1 MTIGVSTLAFGNMGR
16 EEVVELAREN
26 KWSIEFSSS
35 FPAQADMPEYFKKLN
50 IPRFAHNY
58 FPAPEDPFVL
68 NLASKNSIIRKR
80 SIEHCL
86 LGFELS
92 AACGAP
98 YFSAHAGFCIDPL
111 PQQLGKKLNVNSSI
125 NRKENWE
132 VFIESLK
139 FLLIEAEK
147 LGVSFLVE
155 NNVTSFQNLREDNQD
170 VLFCSRPEEMIH
182 LINEINDE
190 NFGLLL
196 DTAHLKVSAE
206 ALRFDP
212 IRAVEE
218 VKPFVKYLH
227 HSDNDGRKD
236 TNEPLDK
243 SYWFLP
249 FMKSFKE
256 CVHILEVKNQSV
268 DQIREQL
275 ALLTEYDE

>member
-1 MTIGVSTLAFGNMGR
+1 MKIGVSTLAFGNMGR

-26 KWSIEFSSS
+26 KWTIEFSSS
-35 FPAQADMPEYFKKLN
+35 FPAQADMPDYFKKIN

-58 FPAPEDPFVL
+58 FPAPKEPFVL
-68 NLASKNSIIRKR
+68 NLASKNSVIRKR

-86 LGFELS
+86 LGLELS
-92 AACGAP
+92 AACGAT

-111 PQQLGKKLNVNSSI
+111 PHELGNKLHVNTPI
-125 NRKENWE
+125 NRKENWGY
-132 VFIESLK
+132 FLESLRFILTK
-139 FLLIEAEK
+139 AEK
-147 LGVSFLVE
+147 MGVSFLVE

-170 VLFCSRPEEMIH
+170 VLFCSRPEEMVR
-182 LINEINDE
+182 LVNEIDYE

-196 DTAHLKVSAE
+196 DTAHLKVSGE
-206 ALRFDP
+206 ALQFDLMK
-212 IRAVEE
+212 AVEE

-243 SYWFLP
+243 NYWFLP
-249 FMKSFKE
+249 FMKNFKD
-256 CVHILEVKNQSV
+256 CVHILEVKNQSI

-275 ALLTEYDE
+275 ALLAEYDQ